1 MNTKIKKAAKIIDSY
16 LCNKD
21 FNSKVTLIYEDGS
34 NFKLNNAFYIKLNDY
49 VVIFTEHLSY
59 FIFHKDE
66 IFGLRQYII
75 K

>member
-1 MNTKIKKAAKIIDSY
+1 MKTKIEKAAKIIDSH

-34 NFKLNNAFYIKLNDY
+34 KFNLNYAFYIKLNSY
-49 VVIFTEHLSY
+49 VVIFTEHLGY
-59 FIFHKDE
+59 YIFHKDE
-66 IFGLRQYII
+66 LSSIRQYM